1 MLKRIH
7 KLDFILLIGIALIAL
22 GSAFIDV
29 FHFVV
34 FPICCCVSV
43 SYVSYPFLI
52 ILMIYSSIKYK
63 DKEEQDKPTLV
74 KWFMFFLLPF
84 IHVVFVAIGLI
95 IAAMLKNIL
104 QL

>member
-29 FHFVV
+29 FHFVY
-34 FPICCCVSV
+34 FPVCCCVSV

-52 ILMIYSSIKYK
+52 ILMIYSWIKYK
-63 DKEEQDKPTLV
+63 DKEEQEKKEEEVIVEQSDNVENL
-74 KWFMFFLLPF
+74 F
-84 IHVVFVAIGLI
+84 
-95 IAAMLKNIL
+95 
-104 QL
+104 

>member
-1 MLKRIH
+1 MIKRIH

-29 FHFVV
+29 FHFVY
-34 FPICCCVSV
+34 FPVCCCVSV
-43 SYVSYPFLI
+43 PYVSYPFLI
-52 ILMIYSSIKYK
+52 ILMIYSWIKYK

-84 IHVVFVAIGLI
+84 MHVVFVAIGLI
-95 IAAMLKNIL
+95 SAAVLKNIL
-104 QL
+104 QF

>member
-34 FPICCCVSV
+34 FPVCCCVSLP
-43 SYVSYPFLI
+43 YVSYPFLI
-52 ILMIYSSIKYK
+52 ILMIYSWIKYK
-63 DKEEQDKPTLV
+63 DKEEQDNPTLV

-95 IAAMLKNIL
+95 IAPMLKNIL
-104 QL
+104 QF

>member
-29 FHFVV
+29 FHFVY
-34 FPICCCVSV
+34 FPVCCCVSAP
-43 SYVSYPFLI
+43 YVSYPFLI
-52 ILMIYSSIKYK
+52 ILMIYSWIKYK

-84 IHVVFVAIGLI
+84 IHVFFVAIGLI
-95 IAAMLKNIL
+95 SAAVLKNIL
-104 QL
+104 QF